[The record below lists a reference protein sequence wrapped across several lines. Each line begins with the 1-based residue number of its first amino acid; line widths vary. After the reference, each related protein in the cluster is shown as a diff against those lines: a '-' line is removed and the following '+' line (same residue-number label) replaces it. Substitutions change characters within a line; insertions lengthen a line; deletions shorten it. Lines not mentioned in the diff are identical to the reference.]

1 MDSNTSITPSDEIDL
16 LDLLVT
22 MAESWKL
29 LVLVPLLV
37 GVLVFSIGTITAQNT
52 YQSNSVLKTSKN
64 TDYVVGLYSNTVLD
78 PLLDEFG
85 FISKAKGNVELARG
99 ALAGNI
105 SHTINRNASA
115 ITISI
120 KAESPEMAQNLN
132 ARIVKNLI
140 ELNNPRGNE
149 KQTILKALEQHQ
161 KGLDLAQKAVDG
173 LIQSFSEQGVDLE
186 KAQARL
192 GSSYGLLQSERNRIL
207 ELEKEL
213 LGIGAEAYIQAPNLP
228 VSPMGKG
235 RAIPTL
241 VSVLVSGFLLL
252 VFVFLRKIIR
262 TASTNPHSAAKL
274 AQIRQAF
281 GLSAR
286 PNQG

>member
-1 MDSNTSITPSDEIDL
+1 MDSNNSITPSDEIDL

-29 LVLVPLLV
+29 LVLVPVLV

-64 TDYVVGLYSNTVLD
+64 TDYVVWLYSNTVLD
-78 PLLDEFG
+78 PLLDEYG
-85 FISKAKGNVELARG
+85 FTAKAKGNVELARKT
-99 ALAGNI
+99 LAGGI
-105 SHTINRNASA
+105 SYSINRNASA
-115 ITISI
+115 ITISVN
-120 KAESPEMAQNLN
+120 ADSPEMAQSLN

-161 KGLDLAQKAVDG
+161 KGMDLAQKAVDG

-192 GSSYGLLQSERNRIL
+192 ASSYGLLQSERNRIL

-213 LGIGAEAYIQAPNLP
+213 LGIGAEAFIQAPDLP
-228 VSPMGKG
+228 VSPLGKG
-235 RAIPTL
+235 RAIPSL
-241 VSVLVSGFLLL
+241 VSVLVTGVFLM
-252 VFVFLRKIIR
+252 VFVFLRKIIH

-286 PNQG
+286 PKQG